1 MRNLKINYR
10 YTLLMVLGV
19 IAADQSLSKTCVLAV
34 IWNFIY
40 GDVHMKDSV
49 VFWLIRTLD
58 VRMFA
63 GLLSW
68 SVAAVHQC

>member
-1 MRNLKINYR
+1 MRNLKINYL
-10 YTLLMVLGV
+10 YTLLTVLGV

-49 VFWLIRTLD
+49 VFWLIR
-58 VRMFA
+58 MFA